1 MFSVR
6 IDFYYYIVSLL
17 HDYFYAC
24 STVVLFVT
32 YVSKHLV
39 FYLFPQDGDLSHRG
53 KLSQSLSAGSLG
65 GGCETKSDNSHL
77 RHTTSMDLSHMP
89 RIQRDTISPSYT
101 SPMALSHKQ
110 ELVLQKG
117 PPVFMSSPPAAP
129 LSSFSEL
136 RPEGKLGHSG
146 YRSVDMVQLLT
157 VMSLIMGIRTIT
169 RGTILKIFSRHL

>member
-110 ELVLQKG
+110 ELALQKG
-117 PPVFMSSPPAAP
+117 PPVFMPSPPVAP
-129 LSSFSEL
+129 LSSSSQWH
-136 RPEGKLGHSG
+136 PEGKLGHSG
-146 YRSVDMVQLLT
+146 YRSVDMVQLLM
-157 VMSLIMGIRTIT
+157 VRRLIMGIK
-169 RGTILKIFSRHL
+169 TILKTFSHH